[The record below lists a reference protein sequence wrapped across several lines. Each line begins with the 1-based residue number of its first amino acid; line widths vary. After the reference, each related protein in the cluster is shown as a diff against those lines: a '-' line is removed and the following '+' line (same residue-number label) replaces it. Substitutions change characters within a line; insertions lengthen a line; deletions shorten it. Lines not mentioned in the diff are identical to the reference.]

1 MAQAQGEGVMNANRR
16 FISAAAELSETVA
29 AVLLDYYYGICEG
42 IALWRAFGKDFA
54 CGHDGA
60 SGEPIGAP
68 RKRPDAALDAEP
80 VTANISLRRLVA

>member
-1 MAQAQGEGVMNANRR
+1 MNANWR
-16 FISAAAELSETVA
+16 FISVAVGLSDTIA
-29 AVLLDYYYGICEG
+29 AVLLDYYYGIYEG

-68 RKRPDAALDAEP
+68 RQRPDAALDAEP
-80 VTANISLRRLVA
+80 TTANISLRKLVA